1 MAFNFFGFK
10 GSSEKENDPKKTEPL
25 SSKAAEPT
33 KPLSFDE
40 ALARQIQAKAESAA
54 LSPPTPV
61 ETTPTPKDEIVF
73 ERAQVTEEKVASV
86 EAEPA
91 PAPAPAAVA
100 VAVAVAV
107 PVTTPTLVKEPPS
120 NVPATVP
127 QPAAAEGVPQA
138 PAQEQQQTPVQVP
151 LVAATREDVIAA
163 YKIFLDRLPES
174 EEVITPRIGIAR
186 ERILSSFMTS
196 KYFLS
201 RPKNIQLL
209 LLTAI
214 QIEQKASI

>member
-86 EAEPA
+86 EVEPA
-91 PAPAPAAVA
+91 PASVPAAVA
-100 VAVAVAV
+100 VS
-107 PVTTPTLVKEPPS
+107 VTTPTLVKEPPS

-138 PAQEQQQTPVQVP
+138 PSQEQQQTPVQVP

-163 YKIFLDRLPES
+163 YKIFLDR
-174 EEVITPRIGIAR
+174 
-186 ERILSSFMTS
+186 
-196 KYFLS
+196 
-201 RPKNIQLL
+201 
-209 LLTAI
+209 
-214 QIEQKASI
+214 